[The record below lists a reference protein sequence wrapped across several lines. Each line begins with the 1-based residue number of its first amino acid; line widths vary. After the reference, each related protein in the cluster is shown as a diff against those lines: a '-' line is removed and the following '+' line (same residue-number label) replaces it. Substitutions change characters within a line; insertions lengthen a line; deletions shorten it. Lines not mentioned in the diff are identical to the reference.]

1 VLGSTFFCSGTQLI
15 RHARYAV
22 FQMAEATLSPEVF
35 AGVLGLINGLHGL
48 PAAALT
54 P

>member
-1 VLGSTFFCSGTQLI
+1 VLGSTFFYSGTRLV

-22 FQMAEATLSPEVF
+22 FQMAKATLSPEVF
-35 AGVLGLINGLHGL
+35 VGVLDLINGLHGL